1 MAHPKLKIVQ
11 REDRDLEYLCNS
23 ETGEIILIVH
33 PAMGKET
40 WLVSFATDDDPWR
53 AFLSRD
59 QAMVAAIEK
68 FAILIED

>member
-33 PAMGKET
+33 PAVGKET
-40 WLVSFATDDDPWR
+40 WLVSFATEDDPWK
-53 AFLSRD
+53 AFLSRN
-59 QAMVAAIEK
+59 QAMATAMEK
-68 FAILIED
+68 FASIIED